1 MPFVP
6 CWLYRPLGVNSG
18 TGTKVG
24 INSIRTARRGDH
36 MIGAHCIIQN
46 VFSYDRHGARITVG
60 DRTYIGKSHLVAA
73 QSIAIGDDTIIS
85 WDVTI
90 VDHNSH
96 SPDWELRKHDIPN
109 WHQGK
114 KDWTGIKIAP
124 VTIGNRVWIGFGA
137 SILKGVTVGDGAI
150 IGACSVVTKDVPPGA
165 IVGGNPA
172 KIILNRQP
180 LTARTGA

>member
-6 CWLYRPLGVNSG
+6 SWLHRLLGVNAG
-18 TGTKVG
+18 PGTKIGPNAV
-24 INSIRTARRGDH
+24 RTARRGNH
-36 MIGAHCIIQN
+36 SIGTDCIIQN
-46 VFSYDRHGARITVG
+46 VFSYDRREAKITIG

-73 QSIAIGDDTIIS
+73 ESITIGEDTILS
-85 WDVTI
+85 WNVTI

-114 KDWTGIKIAP
+114 KVWTCIKIAP

-137 SILKGVTVGDGAI
+137 SILKGVTIGDGAI
-150 IGACSVVTKDVPPGA
+150 VGACAVVTKDVPPGA
-165 IVGGNPA
+165 IVAGNPA
-172 KIILNRQP
+172 KVIPYRALSDGP
-180 LTARTGA
+180 VA